1 MATDGSG
8 PFMSELDLA
17 SVLLVFVQQVT
28 PTRSLEN
35 GELGQTTLGLR
46 QKTFVK
52 DICVG
57 PGNKFKTFWR
67 SMGDG

>member
-1 MATDGSG
+1 M
-8 PFMSELDLA
+8 
-17 SVLLVFVQQVT
+17 VFVQQVT